1 MCSMTT
7 FYKRLTLFFLIAL
20 TTTGCTS
27 RYGAVTL
34 NSIPSGA
41 EVLNADTEE
50 VIGTTPLTVI
60 MKDTSSTRQYIALK
74 LKKQGY
80 QTDISHF
87 WLSMRHKSESAARN
101 NPKTV
106 DVELTEQ

>member
-1 MCSMTT
+1 MTKLVT
-7 FYKRLTLFFLIAL
+7 RLSLLFVISI
-20 TTTGCTS
+20 TTVGCAS
-27 RYGAVTL
+27 RYGAVAINT
-34 NSIPSGA
+34 IPTGA
-41 EVLNADTEE
+41 EVINADTEE
-50 VIGTTPLTVI
+50 VIGTTPLMVI

-87 WLSMRHKSESAARN
+87 WLSMRHKSESAARD
-101 NPKTV
+101 NPKKV